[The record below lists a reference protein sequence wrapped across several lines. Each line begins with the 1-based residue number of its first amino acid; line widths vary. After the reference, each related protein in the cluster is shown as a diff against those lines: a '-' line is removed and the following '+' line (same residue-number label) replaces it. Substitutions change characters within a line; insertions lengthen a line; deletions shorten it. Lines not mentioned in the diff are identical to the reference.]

1 MPATPTAPPAVR
13 YRLRTPVS
21 YGLLAVPLL
30 ALCGVLAVAAAKLG
44 GGAALALI
52 AVAVAIPA
60 LVWVVTAPYRAW
72 PGGHLTFT
80 DDEVIVRRGLR
91 PLVLRRAD
99 GIQAAIAQVTVQ
111 VTAALIPVATLDRGQ
126 VITIGSG
133 SRATTLSTLLIAPD
147 LRAAALADVVRA
159 VRGEPAQGRP
169 PPPPPASRD
178 ALDARLDAELD
189 LADR

>member
-1 MPATPTAPPAVR
+1 MPAVR

-21 YGLLAVPLL
+21 YWLLAVPLL
-30 ALCGVLAVAAAKLG
+30 GLCALLGVAATKLG
-44 GGAALALI
+44 GGTALALAGF
-52 AVAVAIPA
+52 AVGLPA
-60 LVWVVTAPYRAW
+60 LVFVVTAPYRAW

-80 DDEVIVRRGLR
+80 ADEVIVRRGVR
-91 PLVLRRAD
+91 PFRLRRAD

-133 SRATTLSTLLIAPD
+133 SRATKLSTLLIDPD
-147 LRAAALADVVRA
+147 LRAAAVADVARA
-159 VRGEPAQGRP
+159 VRGEPAQGPTP
-169 PPPPPASRD
+169 PTTPTPRG